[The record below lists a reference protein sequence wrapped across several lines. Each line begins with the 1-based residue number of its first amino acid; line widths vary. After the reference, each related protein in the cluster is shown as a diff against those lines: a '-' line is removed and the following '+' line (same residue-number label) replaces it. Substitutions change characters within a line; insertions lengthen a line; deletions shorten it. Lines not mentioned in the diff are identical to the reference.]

1 MNPRYAAVLEDLHAQ
16 RSRIDIAIQA
26 IQALQGG
33 LSATEQGMGTIRW
46 LDLNEPPSPPPAAP
60 KRYIP
65 ADPEELK
72 ALASNLSNQGYGL
85 GEIKTMLELT
95 PAQMQD
101 FFATDV

>member
-1 MNPRYAAVLEDLHAQ
+1 VNEHYTAVLQDLHAQ
-16 RSRIDIAIQA
+16 RNRIDIAIQA

-33 LSATEQGMGTIRW
+33 LSATEQGVRW
-46 LDLNEPPSPPPAAP
+46 TDLTEAPHAAPVVP

-85 GEIKTMLELT
+85 GEVKTMLELT
-95 PAQMQD
+95 SAQMQD